1 MNLWS
6 NYLKEFVGDGDKVYS
21 IADSGVFMN
30 FKTHLGDNKIE
41 KQIFNLF
48 KVANSEES
56 TPDTECN
63 TLYKGEEWK
72 CFFI

>member
-48 KVANSEES
+48 KVANSE
-56 TPDTECN
+56 
-63 TLYKGEEWK
+63 
-72 CFFI
+72 